1 MSKAEAIKATGYTE
15 EQLIVLGMIS
25 MKNQMAKARNESTDN
40 ESWDH
45 YDGLVKA
52 YAKMISEREHVLHD

>member
-15 EQLIVLGMIS
+15 EQLIVLGMIA
-25 MKNQMAKARNESTDN
+25 MKNRMVNARNESTDN

-45 YDGLVKA
+45 YDRLVKA
-52 YAKMISEREHVLHD
+52 YTKMITERESVLR